1 MANILQVTQPAIP
14 NDNRAAIESQAA
26 KGQAGNRQIQ
36 NPVDVNRVV
45 RADGREDG
53 KTQDAT
59 GQGAAAIDYESNY
72 GAFVQ
77 KLNASQGMTG
87 LLGELFFEDKAGYL
101 LPDQGI
107 LATMLEQVRESLQME
122 TPEQLLEFFKQQALD
137 QAKFSGDFFQNV
149 RQLLSQDTSPNLK
162 GALLSFLKGYN
173 DFTSG
178 KHQLQQLQ
186 TLTDTISD
194 QMLRQS
200 RDEFR
205 SLLQQM
211 DWSAASGDV
220 AHNTEVLNNTLI
232 PFLSNYISRTHDY
245 GAVRDSI
252 MLFVLHAVKYENGSS
267 DALGQ
272 LLERIMSSKEFMNL
286 YEGEARADLE
296 KTLQELIQKRSEGG
310 LAKDISEIL
319 ERGSQGKAG
328 LERVSQFYQ
337 TFQGFLLN
345 ESVYMPLLHF
355 LVPFSW
361 QGAEVMSEV
370 WVDPDAE
377 KEQEYGSRRIKM
389 LLKFHIQQLG
399 NFDMALEFQ
408 DRKTEVQLYVPAS
421 LQPKAEEIQARLGS
435 ILKKN
440 GMIPARLSVQ
450 EKKGELKVMDV
461 FPEIREKE
469 KSVNVRV

>member
-14 NDNRAAIESQAA
+14 NDNRAAAESQAA
-26 KGQAGNRQIQ
+26 KGQAGNQQIQ

-53 KTQDAT
+53 KTGDAT
-59 GQGAAAIDYESNY
+59 GQKAAVVDYESNY

-77 KLNASQGMTG
+77 KLNASEGLTG
-87 LLGELFFEDKAGYL
+87 VLGQLLFEDKAGYL

-107 LATMLEQVRESLQME
+107 LGMILEQVRSGLQME
-122 TPEQLLEFFKQQALD
+122 SAEQLLAFMKEQASG
-137 QAKFSGDFFQNV
+137 QAKFSGEFFQNV
-149 RQLLSQDTSPNLK
+149 RTLLTQNASPNLRS
-162 GALLSFLKGYN
+162 ALLQFLKGYN

-186 TLTDTISD
+186 TLTDTISG

-205 SLLQQM
+205 GLIQQM
-211 DWSAASGDV
+211 NWSAENGDV
-220 AHNTEVLNNTLI
+220 EYNTQVLNNTLI

-245 GAVRDSI
+245 GAVRDSV
-252 MLFVLHAVKYENGSS
+252 MLFVLHAVKYENGDSAS
-267 DALGQ
+267 LEQ
-272 LLERIMSSKEFMNL
+272 LLERIMNSREFANL
-286 YEGEARADLE
+286 YEGEARADLD
-296 KTLQELIQKRSEGG
+296 KALQEVMQKRSDGG
-310 LAKDISEIL
+310 FAEDIAEIL
-319 ERGSQGKAG
+319 ERGSAGEAG
-328 LERVSQFYQ
+328 LERVGQFYQ

-361 QGAEVMSEV
+361 QGTEVISEV

-377 KEQEYGSRRIKM
+377 KEQEYTSRKIKM
-389 LLKFHIQQLG
+389 MLKFYIQHLG
-399 NFDMALEFQ
+399 NFDMTLEFQ
-408 DRKTEVQLYVPAS
+408 DRKTDIQLYVPTS
-421 LQPKAEEIQARLGS
+421 LQSRSEQIQAQVGS

-440 GMIPARLSVQ
+440 GMVPNRLLVQ
-450 EKKGELKVMDV
+450 EKRGELKVMDI

-469 KSVNVRV
+469 RSVNVRI